1 MSRLIPTA
9 NELKKLRILV
19 VGDAML
25 DQYWIG
31 KVERISPEAP
41 VPVLQKESEDNR
53 LGGAANVALNLRSL
67 GVKTTLLSVL
77 GLDDA
82 GAILNELLEK
92 HQINLIKIDSPTLKT
107 TVKLRI
113 MSRAQQIIRIDSE
126 NRPQIKELVEMS
138 KQFSDLVRDHDAV
151 IFSDYNKGSL
161 ENISDMIKVARGANI
176 PILVDPK
183 RNNWSVYSNASV
195 ITPNLNELAQVIGKW
210 SDEVDLE
217 TKIQILRSEL
227 KIEAVCLTR
236 SEHGIKL
243 FEFDKFTSIMS
254 HANEVVDVT
263 GAGDTVIA
271 NLAIMLASGR
281 SLRDAAI
288 VANLA
293 AGKVVKK
300 SGTASLSYKELCE

>member
-1 MSRLIPTA
+1 M
-9 NELKKLRILV
+9 V

-25 DQYWIG
+25 DQYWHG

-41 VPVLQKESEDNR
+41 VPVLQKEYEDNR
-53 LGGAANVALNLRSL
+53 LGGAANVALNLQSL
-67 GVKTTLLSVL
+67 GVKTTLLTIV
-77 GLDDA
+77 GLDEA
-82 GAILNELLEK
+82 GETLKELLET
-92 HQINLIKIDSPTLKT
+92 HQITLRKIDSPTLKT

-113 MSRAQQIIRIDSE
+113 MSKAQQIIRIDSE
-126 NRPQIKELVEMS
+126 NRPQTEELLKMS
-138 KQFSDLVRDHDAV
+138 DHFSDLIKDHDAV

-161 ENISDMIKVARGANI
+161 AHVQDMIKIALRANV

-183 RNNWSVYSNASV
+183 RSDWSVYSSASV
-195 ITPNLNELAQVIGKW
+195 ITPNLSEIAQVIGKW
-210 SDEVDLE
+210 SDEADLE
-217 TKIQILRSEL
+217 KKVQFLRSEL

-236 SEHGIKL
+236 SEDGINL
-243 FEFDKFTSIMS
+243 FELDKLTAVPSQ
-254 HANEVVDVT
+254 ANEVVDVT

-271 NLAIMLASGR
+271 NLAIMLASGK
-281 SLRDAAI
+281 SLRDAAT